1 MPIYS
6 WPAAGQ
12 AYFRNY
18 FLLLGPRAAG
28 KQEQH
33 RPALADV
40 LATAM
45 ISGKLGSGAGIVLP
59 SDPEV
64 RLVQFMRVS
73 MIVA

>member
-64 RLVQFMRVS
+64 GLVQFMCVS

>member
-6 WPAAGQ
+6 WPAPGQ

-64 RLVQFMRVS
+64 GLVQFMCVS

>member
-33 RPALADV
+33 RPDLADV

-64 RLVQFMRVS
+64 RLVQFMCVS

>member
-45 ISGKLGSGAGIVLP
+45 ISGKLGSGAEIVLP
-59 SDPEV
+59 SDPV
-64 RLVQFMRVS
+64 VSWLHSLFVSLLV
-73 MIVA
+73 A

>member
-64 RLVQFMRVS
+64 RLVQFMCVS